1 LWLKGTPP
9 NKSLDADRGR
19 LLSFRG
25 VASLRR
31 PRQVSFIVRPQ
42 RDARMGDH
50 LFQQCCGA
58 LMYNELEDYEDAI
71 QSLTDHLRTN
81 PGNAAVDPRLH
92 ILLRL

>member
-1 LWLKGTPP
+1 
-9 NKSLDADRGR
+9 
-19 LLSFRG
+19 
-25 VASLRR
+25 
-31 PRQVSFIVRPQ
+31 
-42 RDARMGDH
+42 MGDH